1 MLINLLQLKDLMLSE
16 FNNDRSIRDLRVSFE
31 VSFRVSFVTVFNL
44 EAFFLDFVI
53 VELSN
58 ELH

>member
-53 VELSN
+53 VGLSN

>member
-1 MLINLLQLKDLMLSE
+1 MLIDLLQLKHLMLSE
-16 FNNDRSIRDLRVSFE
+16 FNDDRSIRDLKVGFE
-31 VSFRVSFVTVFNL
+31 TNFKVSFVIIFNL

-53 VELSN
+53 MRMSN

>member
-16 FNNDRSIRDLRVSFE
+16 FNNVRSIRDLRVSFE
-31 VSFRVSFVTVFNL
+31 MSFRVSFVTVFNL

-53 VELSN
+53 VGLSN

>member
-1 MLINLLQLKDLMLSE
+1 MLIDLLQLKNLMLSE
-16 FNNDRSIRDLRVSFE
+16 FNDDRSIRDLKVGFE
-31 VSFRVSFVTVFNL
+31 TNFRVSFVIIFNL

-53 VELSN
+53 MRMSN

>member
-1 MLINLLQLKDLMLSE
+1 MLSE
-16 FNNDRSIRDLRVSFE
+16 FNNDRSIKDLRVSFE

-53 VELSN
+53 VGLSN

>member
-31 VSFRVSFVTVFNL
+31 MSFRVSFVTVFNL

-53 VELSN
+53 VGLSN